1 MEVIAKTVDLIHIK
15 YDCPYCHRQHKNGSS
30 GDLSNRVEYR
40 GLTGHCNKKG
50 HPSDIIIHITDETE
64 KIKKSNNKYGKK
76 KKQKISQTK
85 AGGE

>member
-15 YDCPYCHRQHKNGSS
+15 YDCPYCLRQHKNGSS

-76 KKQKISQTK
+76 KK
-85 AGGE
+85 

>member
-30 GDLSNRVEYR
+30 GDLSNRVEHR

-50 HPSDIIIHITDETE
+50 HPSDIII
-64 KIKKSNNKYGKK
+64 
-76 KKQKISQTK
+76 
-85 AGGE
+85 